1 MARLIPKTFLDD
13 AKKYQ
18 RQHVEDMSR
27 DITIVTGEQLTEEC
41 PNCYYDT
48 VAGTSSA
55 SYTGLAG
62 TITLFSGTAYEQV
75 FEAKNFRQICPVCKG
90 VGSFSIPLTV
100 TIKAHISWED
110 SASQQSTLVTSSPGI
125 EGQSRVKI
133 KSHSADYNY
142 YLNAEYFIID
152 GIELLPDTVPIVR
165 GIGQKDG
172 IVELWC
178 KTRQSGDKRI
188 RT

>member
-1 MARLIPKTFLDD
+1 MAKLIPKTFLEE
-13 AKKYQ
+13 AKKNQ

-27 DITIVTGEQLTEEC
+27 DITIVTGDQLIEEC

-48 VAGTSSA
+48 VAGTSAA
-55 SYTGLAG
+55 SYTGLTG

-75 FEAKNFRQICPVCKG
+75 YEAKNFRQICPICKG
-90 VGSFSIPLTV
+90 VGSFSVPLTITV
-100 TIKAHISWED
+100 KAHINWYD
-110 SASQQSTLVTSSPGI
+110 SASQQSVLISSPPGT

-133 KSHSADYNY
+133 KSHSDNY
-142 YLNAEYFIID
+142 DSYLRAEYFIID
-152 GIELLPDTVPIVR
+152 GIEVLPDTVPIVR

-188 RT
+188 RA